1 MVPPPVG
8 TVACAYDTGDRYG
21 QLIVSVRLMTLD
33 EYQARFES
41 RDPENTR
48 QVPDLAEGAAFTGCG
63 ELSVYSEGRVLQ
75 LGVQFADCAVLRKLI
90 SLGRFALRRL
100 SSVAA

>member
-1 MVPPPVG
+1 MVPPSVG

-21 QLIVSVRLMTLD
+21 QLIVSVRPMTLD

-41 RDPENTR
+41 RDPEN
-48 QVPDLAEGAAFTGCG
+48 LAEGAVFIGCG

-75 LGVQFADCAVLRKLI
+75 LGFQFADCAVLRKLI

-100 SSVAA
+100 SDIAA